1 MHINVFFI
9 NSLYPGICT
18 SKKAKK
24 QGYTQGYKHYP
35 QIFIEQYGNITVLN
49 SENVDD
55 IKPVN

>member
-24 QGYTQGYKHYP
+24 QGYTQGYK

-49 SENVDD
+49 RENVDD